1 MKRVGI
7 FLLLA
12 RCHRVENH
20 QRQQRE
26 LAKKERSLA
35 ARSERSDQAKRA
47 ASHETRA
54 DKGPALPRCST
65 PGCPRGGEKCR
76 RPAAKL
82 PQWPRKSPQMGPL
95 RRGKPCQSR
104 SASDH
109 ASLPWLGAGSPKVRV
124 KDRIGPTGET
134 PRSDQPET
142 TCLGDGA
149 SRRQRHGLPIAGTE
163 DML

>member
-12 RCHRVENH
+12 GCHRAENH

-47 ASHETRA
+47 ARPGPTGAPQYRGARRRA
-54 DKGPALPRCST
+54 AREAE
-65 PGCPRGGEKCR
+65 EKCR
-76 RPAAKL
+76 RPAAKF
-82 PQWPRKSPQMGPL
+82 PHWPRKSPQMGPL
-95 RRGKPCQSR
+95 RRGSR

-134 PRSDQPET
+134 PRSDQPENVPSVLHQKLLAIYT
-142 TCLGDGA
+142 V
-149 SRRQRHGLPIAGTE
+149 I
-163 DML
+163 

>member
-12 RCHRVENH
+12 RCHRAENH

-26 LAKKERSLA
+26 LAKKEKIAGGTKRA
-35 ARSERSDQAKRA
+35 QRPGQARSDQVKRA
-47 ASHETRA
+47 ARPGPTRA
-54 DKGPALPRCST
+54 PHY
-65 PGCPRGGEKCR
+65 RGARRRAAREAEEKCR

-82 PQWPRKSPQMGPL
+82 PHWPRKSPQMGPL

-134 PRSDQPET
+134 LK

-149 SRRQRHGLPIAGTE
+149 SRRQRHGLPTAGTE

>member
-12 RCHRVENH
+12 RCHRAGNH

-47 ASHETRA
+47 ARPGPTRA
-54 DKGPALPRCST
+54 PHY
-65 PGCPRGGEKCR
+65 RGARRRAAREAEEKCR

-82 PQWPRKSPQMGPL
+82 PHWPRKSPQIGL
-95 RRGKPCQSR
+95 SGGKPCQSR

-142 TCLGDGA
+142 TRLCDGA
-149 SRRQRHGLPIAGTE
+149 SRRQRHGLPTAGTE
-163 DML
+163 DVL